1 MSGSGSLFNR
11 EGDFTVKIWDTE
23 SGAERCTL
31 SGHTNWVKTVAVF
44 ADGARVVSGSGS
56 LFNREGD
63 FTVKIWDTE
72 SGAERC
78 TLSGHSRMVTA
89 VAVFPDD
96 KRVVSGSGDKTVKIW
111 TWNLGICCVQCQA
124 Y

>member
-1 MSGSGSLFNR
+1 MQLLCLRMARGLCPGSSDN
-11 EGDFTVKIWDTE
+11 TVKIWDANTGQE
-23 SGAERCTL
+23 LCTL

-44 ADGARVVSGSGS
+44 ADGTRVVSGSGS

-96 KRVVSGSGDKTVKIW
+96 KRGRVGEW
-111 TWNLGICCVQCQA
+111 
-124 Y
+124 